1 LPGEFDE
8 DRAWSAVQ
16 LQGDPTNKGSGISTG
31 LYELIYKNS

>member
-16 LQGDPTNKGSGISTG
+16 LEGDPTNKRSGVSRG
-31 LYELIYKNS
+31 LYELIHKNS